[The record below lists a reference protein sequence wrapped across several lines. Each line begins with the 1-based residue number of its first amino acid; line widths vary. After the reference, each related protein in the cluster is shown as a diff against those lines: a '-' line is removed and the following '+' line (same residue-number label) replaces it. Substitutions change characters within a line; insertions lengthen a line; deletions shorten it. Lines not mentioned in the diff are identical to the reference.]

1 MKERLL
7 ENLKEIKE
15 RIKYYEEKTY
25 TIQNI
30 SLMVNDRIEYDRLI
44 GEKRSVEIMLMALDI
59 ESKRGVC

>member
-30 SLMVNDRIEYDRLI
+30 SLMVNDRVEYDRLI

>member
-15 RIKYYEEKTY
+15 RIKNYEEKTY

-30 SLMVNDRIEYDRLI
+30 SLMVNDRVEYDRLI

>member
-30 SLMVNDRIEYDRLI
+30 SLMVNDRVEYDRLI

-59 ESKRGVC
+59 ESKRGVY